1 MPEVARH
8 PMAWHGTLNLTYR
21 IDLGSGTPRCLVA
34 DRHDGPL
41 RVLAAL
47 RPEGPSVCHS
57 VIVHPPGGI
66 AGGDRLD
73 LQLTLDDRAHALL
86 TTPGATR
93 FYRSAGEPA
102 TQSVQARLAEGARL
116 EWLPLETLVYP
127 GALAESRSSFEL
139 AQGAEMIGRE
149 IVALGLPAAGQH
161 FDRGSFTQ
169 HLELPGV
176 WLERGTLDAKDRTLL
191 DSALGLGRRRVLAT
205 LWFSAGSAIRPQRRD
220 ALLDAARAEARHDG
234 TAPLVDPAG
243 NAVSTTHGSTSPHER
258 LVVLRVLAWRVEP
271 AVDLLNRVWAQWRQL
286 AWDLPACAPRVWQT

>member
-1 MPEVARH
+1 MPKVARH

-21 IDLGSGTPRCLVA
+21 IDRSSGTPRCLVA
-34 DRHDGPL
+34 DHHDGPL

-47 RPEGPSVCHS
+47 RPEGLLICHS

-73 LQLTLDDRAHALL
+73 LRLTLGDGAHALL

-93 FYRSAGEPA
+93 FYRSAGESA
-102 TQSVQARLAEGARL
+102 TQSVQARLADGARL

-127 GALAESRSSFEL
+127 GALAESRASFEL
-139 AQGAEMIGRE
+139 APGAEMIGRE
-149 IVALGLPAAGQH
+149 IVALGLPTAGQH
-161 FDRGSFTQ
+161 FHRGSFTQ

-191 DSALGLGRRRVLAT
+191 DSPLGLGRRRVLAT
-205 LWFSAGSAIRPQRRD
+205 LWFSAGSPIGPQRRE
-220 ALLDAARAEARHDG
+220 ALLDAARSESGPDG
-234 TAPLVDPAG
+234 PVPLPYPADDL
-243 NAVSTTHGSTSPHER
+243 ASTVHGSTSPHER

-271 AVDLLNRVWAQWRQL
+271 AMELLNRVWAQWRQL
-286 AWDLPACAPRVWQT
+286 AWNLPACAPRVWQT